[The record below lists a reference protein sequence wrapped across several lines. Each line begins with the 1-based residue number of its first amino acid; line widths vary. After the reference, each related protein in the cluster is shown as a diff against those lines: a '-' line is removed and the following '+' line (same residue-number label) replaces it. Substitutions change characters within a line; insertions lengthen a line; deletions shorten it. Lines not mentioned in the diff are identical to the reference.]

1 VGGPD
6 ERVHRKPAAEINGAV
21 IGIAMVNRHG
31 FITILDELAQTLSQ
45 MADAGIQKVHTSA
58 ESLEVIKTWGHG
70 PAKAAAKTAETLED
84 IRGHIGDCQRCKL
97 CRSRTNI
104 VFGVGNPQARLMFV
118 GEGPGQEEDRAG
130 EPFVGAAGQLLNR
143 IIDAI
148 RLRRQDVYIANV
160 VKCRP
165 PGNRVPEPEE
175 IATCS
180 PFLRRQIAA
189 IRPLFICTLGSCAAQ
204 TLLDT
209 SEAVSRLRGRF
220 FDYEGIRLLPTFH
233 PAYLLRNPEK
243 KREVWED
250 MKLLMKEFPYET

>member
-1 VGGPD
+1 MVKRH
-6 ERVHRKPAAEINGAV
+6 EF
-21 IGIAMVNRHG
+21 IA
-31 FITILDELAQTLSQ
+31 ILDELAGALRQ
-45 MADAGIQKVHTSA
+45 MAEAGIAGVDCSP
-58 ESLEVIKTWGHG
+58 ESLKALETWGQSRG
-70 PAKAAAKTAETLED
+70 EPPAAGMETLED
-84 IRGHIGDCQRCKL
+84 VRAHLGDCRRCKL

-104 VFGVGNPQARLMFV
+104 VFGTGNPQARLMFI

-148 RLRRQDVYIANV
+148 KLRRSDVYIANV

-165 PGNRVPEPEE
+165 PGNRLPEREE

-180 PFLRRQIAA
+180 PFLRRQINA
-189 IRPLFICTLGSCAAQ
+189 IRPWFICTLGGCAAQ
-204 TLLDT
+204 TLLNT
-209 SEAVSRLRGRF
+209 SEPVSRLRGRF
-220 FDYEGIRLLPTFH
+220 RDYQGIRVLPTFH

-250 MKLLMKEFPYET
+250 MKLLMREFPYED

>member
-1 VGGPD
+1 
-6 ERVHRKPAAEINGAV
+6 
-21 IGIAMVNRHG
+21 MVNRNG

-45 MADAGIQKVHTSA
+45 MADAGIQRVHTSA
-58 ESLEVIKTWGHG
+58 ESLEVIKTWGLG
-70 PAKAAAKTAETLED
+70 PAKVAAKAAETLED
-84 IRGHIGDCQRCKL
+84 IREHIGDCQRCKL

-148 RLRRQDVYIANV
+148 KLRREDVYIANV

-165 PGNRVPEPEE
+165 PGNRLPEPEE

-180 PFLRRQIAA
+180 PFLRRQIAV
-189 IRPLFICTLGSCAAQ
+189 IRPLFICPLGSCAAQ
-204 TLLDT
+204 TLLNT

-220 FDYEGIRLLPTFH
+220 FDYEGIRVLPTFH

-243 KREVWED
+243 KRAVWED